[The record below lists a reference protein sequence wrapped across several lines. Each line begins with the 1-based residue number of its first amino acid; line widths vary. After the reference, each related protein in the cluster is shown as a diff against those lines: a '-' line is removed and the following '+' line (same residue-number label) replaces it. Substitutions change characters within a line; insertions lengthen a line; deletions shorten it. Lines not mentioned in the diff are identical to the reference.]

1 MTQMTSAEWHS
12 TLFQFVGI
20 VLSALALIGSIIAIY
35 YAYRNLKEMQKQLT
49 EQKNQYFEE
58 NRGNLIF
65 YICKSS
71 SSITHDL
78 IIKDFGNSPA
88 KLISLKI
95 SPDLDWSKAGH
106 AGVDDFNIT
115 KLNNIFL
122 APRQHIGTLF
132 DFTNFEATELDIEIK
147 YSTCGK
153 EFTEQY
159 KIDLNYLHKVFTAE
173 PKIDNELSAL
183 KYINKSI
190 NSIADKFI

>member
-1 MTQMTSAEWHS
+1 MTSAEWHS
-12 TLFQFVGI
+12 TLFQFIGV
-20 VLSALALIGSIIAIY
+20 VLSALALIGSIVAIY

-71 SSITHDL
+71 IGITHDL
-78 IIKDFGNSPA
+78 IIKNFGNSPA
-88 KLISLKI
+88 KLLSLKI
-95 SPDLDWSKAGH
+95 SPDLDWSKAGQ

-122 APRQHIGTLF
+122 APRQHIGTIF
-132 DFTNFEATELDIEIK
+132 DFNKFNETELDIEIK
-147 YSTCGK
+147 YTTCGK

-159 KIDLNYLHKVFTAE
+159 KIDLNYLHKVFTLE
-173 PKIDNELSAL
+173 PKIENEVTAL
-183 KYINKSI
+183 KCINKSI
-190 NSIADKFI
+190 TALSDKFI

>member
-1 MTQMTSAEWHS
+1 MTSAEWHS
-12 TLFQFVGI
+12 TLFQFIGI
-20 VLSALALIGSIIAIY
+20 VLSALALIGSIVAIY

-71 SSITHDL
+71 IGITHDL
-78 IIKDFGNSPA
+78 IIKNFGNSPA

-95 SPDLDWSKAGH
+95 SPDLDWSKAGQT
-106 AGVDDFNIT
+106 GVDDFNIT

-122 APRQHIGTLF
+122 APRQHIVRIF
-132 DFTNFEATELDIEIK
+132 DFNNFNETELDIEIK
-147 YSTCGK
+147 YTTCGK

-159 KIDLNYLHKVFTAE
+159 KIDLNYLHKVFTLE
-173 PKIDNELSAL
+173 PRIENELTAL

-190 NSIADKFI
+190 TALSDKFI